1 MASLQEYLEKQDTL
15 LLESLLQAYC
25 DGREEMYHEVALT
38 MCRILAKRKRNKPD
52 VEESFRKMCALY
64 LT

>member
-38 MCRILAKRKRNKPD
+38 IFMFL
-52 VEESFRKMCALY
+52 
-64 LT
+64 

>member
-15 LLESLLQAYC
+15 LLESLLQASC
-25 DGREEMYHEVALT
+25 DGREEMHHEVALT
-38 MCRILAKRKRNKPD
+38 ICRILARRKRNKPE

-64 LT
+64 LP

>member
-1 MASLQEYLEKQDTL
+1 MANLQEYLEKQDTL

-38 MCRILAKRKRNKPD
+38 ICRILARRKQNKPD
-52 VEESFRKMCALY
+52 VEEALRKMCALY